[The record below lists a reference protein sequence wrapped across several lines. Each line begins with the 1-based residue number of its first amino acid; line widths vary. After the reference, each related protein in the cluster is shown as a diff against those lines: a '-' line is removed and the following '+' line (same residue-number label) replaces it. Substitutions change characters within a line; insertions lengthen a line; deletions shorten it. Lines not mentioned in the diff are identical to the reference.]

1 MDNLNGTGVA
11 LVERNRELQKS
22 DEIKRSKRKKE
33 EVKPNAGSR
42 AESFTADEKESL
54 NEPQDDPPNKES
66 LCSLSPDEIQVPK

>member
-11 LVERNRELQKS
+11 LLQRNRELQKS

-54 NEPQDDPPNKES
+54 NEPQEDPPNKES
-66 LCSLSPDEIQVPK
+66 FCSLSHDEIQVPK